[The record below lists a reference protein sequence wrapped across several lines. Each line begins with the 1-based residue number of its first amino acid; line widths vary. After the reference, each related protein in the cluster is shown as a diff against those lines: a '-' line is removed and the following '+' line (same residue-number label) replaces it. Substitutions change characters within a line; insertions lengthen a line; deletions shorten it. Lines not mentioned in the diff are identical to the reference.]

1 MTTSQRQVSAVQ
13 AAAARLSL
21 VAEGDDVM
29 VGNPATATFVAVP
42 AVGGVVLSA
51 LADGRSV
58 AEAAAAAF
66 KHSQVEVDVEDFL
79 ATLQEAGI
87 LVYEEGVALSGEVRW
102 VSGVPSWLARP
113 LFGKVAWSCYAVA
126 LVFVVVA
133 LAAEPALRPS
143 FEDYLFLPDPV
154 LCILCA
160 YVISVVIMIVH
171 EAWHWL
177 AGRAIDVP
185 ARFRISYRGIFLAAE
200 TDLSLLLTRPRRQRY
215 GPMLAGPAFDISLLA
230 LALCLRWAY
239 VDLGMPLPGVLARLL
254 GTLVLMIVANL
265 ALQCAVFLRT
275 DLYAV
280 LACGLRC
287 DNLYR
292 TSWLTMKKRLLPMT
306 AEESAELESAG
317 PRDRSV
323 AQWFSILYLVGMFGL
338 FWFMLTYLLPA
349 AAGGF
354 SWMIPNIMSLS
365 TGSLAFW
372 EAVAVALLS
381 AASTLAPIPLALR
394 ERRLRRLGRLS

>member
-1 MTTSQRQVSAVQ
+1 MTTSQRQASAVQ

-21 VAEGDDVM
+21 VVEGDDVL

-66 KHSQVEVDVEDFL
+66 NHSQVEVDVEDFL
-79 ATLQEAGI
+79 TTLEEAGI
-87 LVYEEGVALSGEVRW
+87 LAYEEGPALSGEVRW

-113 LFGKVAWSCYAVA
+113 LFGKVAWFCYALA
-126 LVFVVVA
+126 LVLVVVA

-143 FEDYLFLPDPV
+143 FEDYLFVPDPM
-154 LCILCA
+154 LSILCA
-160 YVISVVIMIVH
+160 YAVSVVIMIVH
-171 EAWHWL
+171 ETWHWL

-185 ARFRISYRGIFLAAE
+185 ARFRLSYRGIFLAAE

-239 VDLGMPLPGVLARLL
+239 FDLGLPLPDVLARLL
-254 GTLVLMIVANL
+254 GMLILMIVANL
-265 ALQCAVFLRT
+265 VLQCAVFLRT

-280 LACGLRC
+280 LACALHC

-292 TSWLTMKKRLLPMT
+292 TSWLTMKARLLPVS
-306 AEESAELESAG
+306 AEESAELESASG
-317 PRDRSV
+317 RDRSV
-323 AQWFSILYLVGMFGL
+323 AQWFSVLYLVGMFGV
-338 FWFMLTYLLPA
+338 FWFLLTYLLPA

-354 SWMIPNIMSLS
+354 FWMARNILSLS
-365 TGSLAFW
+365 VGTIAFW
-372 EAVAVALLS
+372 ESVAVALLS
-381 AASTLAPIPLALR
+381 AANILGPLLLALR

>member
-1 MTTSQRQVSAVQ
+1 MTTSQRQASAVQ

-51 LADGRSV
+51 LAAGRSIP
-58 AEAAAAAF
+58 EAAAAAF
-66 KHSQVEVDVEDFL
+66 EHSQVEVDVEDFL
-79 ATLQEAGI
+79 ATLEETGI
-87 LVYEEGVALSGEVRW
+87 LVYEQGVALPGEVRW

-113 LFGKVAWSCYAVA
+113 LFGKVAWSCYALA
-126 LVFVVVA
+126 FVFVVVA

-143 FEDYLFLPDPV
+143 FEDYLFLPDPI
-154 LCILCA
+154 LSILCVYA
-160 YVISVVIMIVH
+160 MSVVIVITH
-171 EAWHWL
+171 ESWHWL

-185 ARFRISYRGIFLAAE
+185 ARFRFSYRGAFLVAE

-215 GPMLAGPAFDISLLA
+215 GPMLAGPAFDTSLLA
-230 LALCLRWAY
+230 LALGLRWAY
-239 VDLGMPLPGVLARLL
+239 FDLGLPLPDVLARLL
-254 GTLVLMIVANL
+254 GVLILMIVGNL
-265 ALQCAVFLRT
+265 VLQCAVFLRT

-280 LACGLRC
+280 LACALRC

-306 AEESAELESAG
+306 AGESAELESAG
-317 PRDRSV
+317 RRDRSV
-323 AQWFSILYLVGMFGL
+323 ARWFSVLYLVGMLGV
-338 FWFMLTYLLPA
+338 FWFMLTYILPA

-354 SWMIPNIMSLS
+354 SWMVPNIMSLN

-372 EAVAVALLS
+372 ESVAVALLS
-381 AASTLAPIPLALR
+381 AASTLAPLPLALR

>member
-1 MTTSQRQVSAVQ
+1 MTTSQRQASAVQ

-21 VAEGDDVM
+21 VAEGDQVM

-66 KHSQVEVDVEDFL
+66 EHSQVEVDVEDFVT
-79 ATLQEAGI
+79 TLEEAGI
-87 LVYEEGVALSGEVRW
+87 LVYEDGAALSGRVRW
-102 VSGVPSWLARP
+102 VSGVPSWLAHP
-113 LFGKVAWSCYAVA
+113 LFGKVAWSCYALA
-126 LVFVVVA
+126 FVFVLVA

-143 FEDYLFLPDPV
+143 FEDYLFLPDPL

-160 YVISVVIMIVH
+160 YAMSVVIMIAH
-171 EAWHWL
+171 ESWHWL

-185 ARFRISYRGIFLAAE
+185 ARFRLSYRGIFLAAE

-230 LALCLRWAY
+230 LALCLHWAY
-239 VDLGMPLPGVLARLL
+239 FALGLPLPDVLARLL
-254 GTLVLMIVANL
+254 GSLTLMIVANL
-265 ALQCAVFLRT
+265 VLQCAVFLRT

-280 LACGLRC
+280 LACALHC

-292 TSWLTMKKRLLPMT
+292 TSWLTMKARLLPMT
-306 AEESAELESAG
+306 AEESAELESASR
-317 PRDRSV
+317 RDRSV
-323 AQWFSILYLVGMFGL
+323 AQWFSILYLVGMLGV
-338 FWFMLTYLLPA
+338 FWFVLTFLLPA

-354 SWMIPNIMSLS
+354 SWMVRNILSLS
-365 TGSLAFW
+365 TDSLAFW
-372 EAVAVALLS
+372 ESVVVALLS
-381 AASTLAPIPLALR
+381 AANTFAPLPLALR
-394 ERRLRRLGRLS
+394 ELRLRRMGRLS